1 MSPIQKLRLRR
12 LSGQLGNYQPQA
24 AAFPD
29 DPLGVA
35 VCRLAIS
42 ALAAGNYGVGA
53 VIADDNGQILIEA
66 ANGVFTPAFRSDGHA
81 EMLAVDALERRM
93 PDLAPMSLTLCVSL
107 EPCPMCFTRLK
118 LAGIGRI
125 RYLSADRAGGMAHL
139 SGRLPKIW
147 RLLNPEQDVAPSAVS
162 PELQRIAWRLFLT
175 NLRALRRK
183 LVSRFQEPA

>member
-1 MSPIQKLRLRR
+1 MSPMQKLRLRR

-42 ALAAGNYGVGA
+42 ALEAGNYGIGA
-53 VIADDNGQILIEA
+53 VIADETGQILIEA
-66 ANGVFTPAFRSDGHA
+66 ANSVFTPAFRSDGHA
-81 EMLAVDALERRM
+81 EMLAVDALEQRM
-93 PDLAPMSLTLCVSL
+93 PDLAPKSLTLCVSL

-118 LAGIGRI
+118 LAGIGRV
-125 RYLSADRAGGMAHL
+125 RYLSADRAGGMVHL
-139 SGRLPKIW
+139 ARRLPEIW
-147 RLLNPEQDVAPSAVS
+147 RLLNPEQDIAPAAVS